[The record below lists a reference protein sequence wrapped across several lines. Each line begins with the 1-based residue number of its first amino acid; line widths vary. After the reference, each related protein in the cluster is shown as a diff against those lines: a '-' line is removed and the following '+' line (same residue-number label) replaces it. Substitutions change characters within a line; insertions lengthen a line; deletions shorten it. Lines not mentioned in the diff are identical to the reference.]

1 MLVDS
6 SRSVLGV
13 AGTGDPVPKKNT
25 ENGAAHTHDHADSH
39 DHDHDHKNEGE
50 EILEDGEEEGDD
62 IVILSDAD
70 GNERE
75 FRFLTVLE
83 VDDQQFALL
92 TTLDESEDADAPTE
106 VFIFHY
112 EEDEDGGE
120 VFADIEDE
128 VLFNKVQAAAEA
140 MLSSDEEEDE

>member
-1 MLVDS
+1 M
-6 SRSVLGV
+6 
-13 AGTGDPVPKKNT
+13 
-25 ENGAAHTHDHADSH
+25 
-39 DHDHDHKNEGE
+39 
-50 EILEDGEEEGDD
+50 LEDGEEEGDD
-62 IVILSDAD
+62 IVILSDAE

-92 TTLDESEDADAPTE
+92 TTVEESEDPEAPTE

-112 EEDEDGGE
+112 DADEDGGE

-128 VLFNKVQAAAEA
+128 ALFNKVQAAAEA
-140 MLSSDEEEDE
+140 MLSGGDDEEEGE